1 MASIMAS
8 IITSAE
14 ESNLVCFGLGA
25 AILAASLAIYIIFG
39 RGQQDD
45 DDDFDTPYQARPYAF
60 FLVSF
65 LVLALSFFAGLT
77 TYLAHGDA
85 ISAWAAA
92 LSTKQI
98 SLAGMVFFHL
108 LLACANAKYEALRK
122 ELSAKKQIVKEA
134 NSKIKLLKLK
144 VEVEKSNVQVAK
156 LETEDLQSRYN
167 TLENNVASERSAVEN
182 VKLQAKLDNDA
193 LTRTY
198 KTKISNLYYNLTG
211 EIKQLSNSRE
221 QIIVERDESIK
232 QLETSQQEPD
242 NKDQQIKQ
250 MNIDHQ
256 QIIRDKDG
264 EFRELDGNYQN
275 TISQNKDLTDELKT
289 SREDIQK
296 LNSDHEQS
304 IREKDGEF
312 QKLDA
317 IYQTE
322 RSKVTALE
330 TASLE
335 KDSKIETLESR
346 YEKLETAKTD
356 LEKTSNGRYSELEE
370 LYHSNQNA
378 GLSKDT
384 KIDELERQCRDLLG
398 QKDSSDKEW
407 TRKHAELEGQYEK
420 ANLAKDK
427 DIGDLKKEKAD
438 SDKWWFNKFR
448 AERDL
453 KTLHENASIAKDGKL
468 RDLERSCQA
477 SISKAAGLDKKL
489 TSSRQEVEKLKGK
502 HQKSISEN
510 EGLTE
515 KLNGSLQ
522 EIKEL
527 KKSYDDET
535 KALKSSHQ
543 EELNGSHQKI
553 EELEK
558 SLQQSDDDAN
568 ALKSSHQEELNGSHQ
583 KIEEL
588 KKSLQKNDDETKA
601 LKSSHQEELNGRLQ
615 EIEELKRSYQQNDD
629 AWGRVTEDA
638 NSFHEEELQDEDQ
651 SCQKALETTEDVY
664 DEWIAERIRSEYAE
678 LHKRDDKIATLRDI
692 VRSAASTP
700 EGEDSEC
707 ASLKDELAR
716 EQEVSKTARERVEKL
731 QEELVKARGQHRA
744 RKNRKTVR
752 QNGRHAEQDTDDE
765 EETTAPESPVA
776 LRPNAAPFAFE
787 TTSPYLPVAL

>member
-678 LHKRDDKIATLRDI
+678 LRKRDDKIATLRDI